1 MYKTEIIK
9 RTYNVHKRAQKIEE
23 LINQN
28 EKTGWDFVN
37 AVGTPNYGVIL
48 IFLENPAYKLNQDIN
63 KGINEVKTKI
73 KGIVDVIKK

>member
-28 EKTGWDFVN
+28 EKQDG
-37 AVGTPNYGVIL
+37 IL
-48 IFLENPAYKLNQDIN
+48 LMQLEHLIMESY
-63 KGINEVKTKI
+63 
-73 KGIVDVIKK
+73 